1 MMKMWEHGFM
11 QKINDD
17 IKHSNYMSALWKARF
32 DNSLNKERKLL
43 GLETSYNRE
52 PKPSPTGNLKVIHI
66 VGGFIIMSVGFVMA
80 LISAISGG
88 QVKKYETRKVKRRK
102 KPKIKITS
110 LPPELTN
117 VADFDDDNQVKTDT
131 TKTTIETARTSN
143 IDSSLAQVTVP
154 TTTNTDLTTVDV

>member
-1 MMKMWEHGFM
+1 
-11 QKINDD
+11 
-17 IKHSNYMSALWKARF
+17 
-32 DNSLNKERKLL
+32 
-43 GLETSYNRE
+43 
-52 PKPSPTGNLKVIHI
+52 
-66 VGGFIIMSVGFVMA
+66 MSVGFVMA